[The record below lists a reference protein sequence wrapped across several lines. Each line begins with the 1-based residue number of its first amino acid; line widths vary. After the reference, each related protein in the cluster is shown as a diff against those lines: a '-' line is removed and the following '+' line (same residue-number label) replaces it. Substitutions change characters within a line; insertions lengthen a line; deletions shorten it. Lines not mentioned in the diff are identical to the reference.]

1 MLIITTIWLAILLFK
16 VFLARISL
24 DAPRQDLQ
32 RDLSCVTV
40 MQPIL
45 SGDPALETVLDATL
59 QNLPEAT
66 FLWLIDVDDA
76 EAARVT
82 QRLQARYRH
91 QQIHICLCP
100 DAPEGVNPK
109 LCKLEQG
116 RKQVKTPLVLVLD
129 DDAVLTASSL
139 NMMIEALEGDSL
151 VTALP
156 WYRTASNM
164 PSRLLAQFVNDNSA
178 LTYLPLLPFAR
189 PLTINGMC
197 YLLPLRVLES
207 VGGFTPVLRHL
218 TDDLALATLLTR
230 AGVNIVQSVAPVCV
244 QTSVPTVSRYFR
256 QMHRWFLF
264 ATLLMREKSV
274 GTNIMIL
281 LLQGIHPL
289 LLWAMVILAFGSVMN
304 GVVLVVALCIRHVA
318 LGQIQRRVS
327 VMISA
332 RPVMSVLSELLQP
345 VHLVHALVNRTIYWR
360 SRRYRIFSNDH
371 FRSL

>member
-45 SGDPALETVLDATL
+45 SGDPALETVLDATV

-82 QRLQARYRH
+82 QRLQARYVH

-156 WYRTASNM
+156 WYRTANNM

-197 YLLPLRVLES
+197 YLLPLLVLDS

-218 TDDLALATLLTR
+218 TDDLALAT
-230 AGVNIVQSVAPVCV
+230 

-274 GTNIMIL
+274 GTNLMIL

-345 VHLVHALVNRTIYWR
+345 VHLFHALVNRTIYWR

>member
-45 SGDPALETVLDATL
+45 SGDPALETVLDATV

-116 RKQVKTPLVLVLD
+116 RKQVKTALVLVLD

-139 NMMIEALEGDSL
+139 NMM
-151 VTALP
+151 TAN
-156 WYRTASNM
+156 NM

-264 ATLLMREKSV
+264 ATLLMREKSA
-274 GTNIMIL
+274 GTNLMIL